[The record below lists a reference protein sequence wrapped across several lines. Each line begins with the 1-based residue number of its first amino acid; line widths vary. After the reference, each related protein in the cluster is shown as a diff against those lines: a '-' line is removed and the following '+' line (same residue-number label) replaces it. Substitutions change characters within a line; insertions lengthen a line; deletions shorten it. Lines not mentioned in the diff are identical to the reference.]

1 MTDWY
6 GSCHQRAYIFICV
19 YIHAHTNKY
28 ANSLFL
34 VTLVSLFNHKFLNNQ
49 IIIQGLGNYYK
60 IILFFRLAAIG
71 SLPIM

>member
-1 MTDWY
+1 MEVAIKELIYLFVYT
-6 GSCHQRAYIFICV
+6 C

-34 VTLVSLFNHKFLNNQ
+34 VTQVSLFNHKFLNNQ